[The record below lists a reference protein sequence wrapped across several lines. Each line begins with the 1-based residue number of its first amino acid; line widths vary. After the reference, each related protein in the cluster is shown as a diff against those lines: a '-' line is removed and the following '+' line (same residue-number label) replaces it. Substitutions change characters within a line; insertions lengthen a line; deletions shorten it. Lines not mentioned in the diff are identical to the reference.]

1 MRVIEVVIALFIIV
15 MALGFTNILSIS
27 PSSSKY
33 EATELEKI
41 GYNVLHDLDK
51 QNLLPRFV
59 YSNDAEN
66 LTAALRI
73 TLPIDVYFNLRI
85 YDVNFNL
92 QNNTLLVRYGDESTF
107 LLAKDVVSI
116 TYGLVGSTSYNSE
129 YSPRVLVLQL
139 TRG

>member
-59 YSNDAEN
+59 YSNDTEN

-92 QNNTLLVRYGDESTF
+92 NNTLPVRYGDESTF